1 MASETLRAWRIE
13 VLNGIQ
19 PELYGIA
26 SSLFAMKLISKEV
39 FDKALNLNIS
49 SAEKG
54 VTLLD
59 CIESR
64 IEVVPSDFAR
74 FVLVLEEQ
82 RYMMNLTQELIKT
95 YCKLYYIM
103 NLLHYFLT

>member
-1 MASETLRAWRIE
+1 MASETLRTWRTE
-13 VLNGIQ
+13 VLNAIQ
-19 PELYGIA
+19 PELYEIA

-39 FDKALNLNIS
+39 FDKVNLNIS

-64 IEVVPSDFAR
+64 IEAVPSDFAR